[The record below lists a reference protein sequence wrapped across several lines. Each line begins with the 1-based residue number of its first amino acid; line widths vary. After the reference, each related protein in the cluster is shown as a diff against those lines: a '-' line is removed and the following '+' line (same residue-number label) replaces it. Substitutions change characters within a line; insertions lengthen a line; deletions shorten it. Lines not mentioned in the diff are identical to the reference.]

1 MPTSIYGQIR
11 TAFKHL
17 NPHQVRQMA
26 DRPLSVGLVAST
38 EQGFEAMED
47 LLVPASFSRA
57 RRFATAKVLHRA
69 VDGVL
74 QRDFDLVLCEDE
86 LLSPPGGF
94 LFHRAD
100 PKRTVL
106 EVIERRQ
113 DLALALARN
122 FLPFRKPVIDKLI
135 RTISRENAAF
145 AAVTALP
152 DVIPSLIELPWAV
165 GEFASDTAFITMN
178 QVRMAFLIAAASDQ
192 DVSYR
197 EQRVEVAGI
206 VAGAFGWRA
215 LARELVG
222 KIPFGGGLIP
232 KAAVAYAGTY
242 TMGVG
247 MERLFR
253 MGYGLT
259 RQERRS
265 IYDGALER
273 GRSIAGSIVELARI
287 RRGA

>member
-1 MPTSIYGQIR
+1 MPTSIYGQIK
-11 TAFKHL
+11 TSFKHL
-17 NPHQVRQMA
+17 NPHEVRQMA
-26 DRPLSVGLVAST
+26 DRPLSVGLIAST
-38 EQGFEAMED
+38 DEGFEAMDD
-47 LLVPASFSRA
+47 LLRPASFSRA

-69 VDGVL
+69 VDGL
-74 QRDFDLVLCEDE
+74 PQRDFDLVLCEDE
-86 LLSPPGGF
+86 LLSPPGAF
-94 LFHRAD
+94 LYYHAD
-100 PKRTVL
+100 PKRTII

-152 DVIPSLIELPWAV
+152 DVIPSLVELPWAV

-197 EQRVEVAGI
+197 EQRLQIAGI

-215 LARELVG
+215 LARELMG

-247 MERLFR
+247 LERFFR
-253 MGYGLT
+253 IGYGLT
-259 RQERRS
+259 REERRS
-265 IYDGALER
+265 IYEDALER
-273 GRSIAGSIVELARI
+273 GRSIAASIIELARMH
-287 RRGA
+287 RSA